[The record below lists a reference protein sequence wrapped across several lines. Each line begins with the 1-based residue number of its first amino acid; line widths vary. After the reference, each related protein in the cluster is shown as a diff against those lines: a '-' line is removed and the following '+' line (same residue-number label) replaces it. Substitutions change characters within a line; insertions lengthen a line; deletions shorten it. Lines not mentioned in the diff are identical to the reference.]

1 MQLFNAE
8 YHHGPLLYFDLD
20 TVIVDNLDWLW
31 NLPLTYFWAVRDFK
45 HLWKPTN
52 YSVNSSVMWWDTDS
66 YDHIW
71 QNFKAQELT
80 RILSKYRGDQDYIS
94 EAVPTSE
101 RRFLDV
107 DRVKSWRW
115 QCLDGG
121 YNFAQK
127 RHLLPNTGTT
137 LLHPTSVLVFHGRP
151 KPDKI
156 VDSVVVQHWQ

>member
-1 MQLFNAE
+1 
-8 YHHGPLLYFDLD
+8 
-20 TVIVDNLDWLW
+20 
-31 NLPLTYFWAVRDFK
+31 
-45 HLWKPTN
+45 
-52 YSVNSSVMWWDTDS
+52 MWWNTDS
-66 YDHIW
+66 YNYIW
-71 QNFKAQELT
+71 QNFKVQELS
-80 RILSKYRGDQDYIS
+80 RILSKYHGDQDYIT
-94 EAVPTSE
+94 EAIPVAE

-156 VDSVVVQHWQ
+156 VDSVVIQHWQ